1 MNVPEPAGR
10 LGRRIATLL
19 RTGTLVA
26 VAAVAAGFVI
36 ALVGGDAGA
45 GPRPV
50 TELVGAGG
58 ADAVIAAGLLGL
70 TLLPLGVLGLAAVTF
85 GAEGERRYL
94 VSSLVTLAL
103 LVAGLVAAALVASP
117 S

>member
-1 MNVPEPAGR
+1 MSVPEPAGR

-36 ALVGGDAGA
+36 ALVSGHPGPGA
-45 GPRPV
+45 RPV
-50 TELVGAGG
+50 TELIGAGG
-58 ADAVIAAGLLGL
+58 ADAVISVGLLGL
-70 TLLPLGVLGLAAVTF
+70 TLLPLGVLGLAAATF

-94 VSSLVTLAL
+94 VSSLVTLGL
-103 LVAGLVAAALVASP
+103 LVAGLVASALIASP